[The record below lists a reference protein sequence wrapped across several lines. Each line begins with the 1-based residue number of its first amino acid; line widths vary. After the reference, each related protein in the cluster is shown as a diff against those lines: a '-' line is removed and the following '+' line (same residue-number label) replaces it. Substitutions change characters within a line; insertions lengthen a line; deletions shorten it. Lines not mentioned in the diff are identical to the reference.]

1 MNMIPVN
8 HTVSDM
14 SNIACAI
21 IEKENQ

>member
-1 MNMIPVN
+1 MIPVN